1 MRAAEEGLLLLCCRL
16 PGQDEKPLTLAQL
29 RELGKRA
36 RAFGLAD
43 GDPLRDVA
51 AADLRR
57 LGYAE
62 DEARRI
68 TALLGREEAL
78 RAYLRAAEARG
89 IFPVTRLDARFPA
102 RLRQSLGA
110 LCPAV
115 LFARGDASLL
125 AARCVSVVGSR
136 ALTAS
141 GRAFAEQA
149 GRMIAEAGLA
159 LASGGAAGADT
170 AAQRACLSA
179 GGRAV
184 VFPAGSLLE
193 CEARAGVLYLAE
205 QAYDQPF
212 SAQRALA
219 RNRLIHAMGEKVL
232 VAQCTCGRGGT
243 WEGATEN
250 LRRGYSPV
258 FVHDDGSDG
267 ANALIARGAC
277 PVKTP
282 GPIDALQPMQLH
294 F

>member
-1 MRAAEEGLLLLCCRL
+1 MRAAEEGLLLLCCQL
-16 PGQDEKPLTLAQL
+16 PGQTEKPLTLAQL

-36 RAFGLAD
+36 RAFGLA
-43 GDPLRDVA
+43 GSDPMRDVT

-62 DEARRI
+62 DEAQRI

-78 RAYLRAAEARG
+78 RAYLCAAEARG

-115 LFARGDASLL
+115 LFAKGDMALL

-141 GRAFAEQA
+141 GQAFAEQA
-149 GRMIAEAGLA
+149 GHMIAKAGLV
-159 LASGGAAGADT
+159 LSSGGAAGADT
-170 AAQRACLSA
+170 AAQLACLSA
-179 GGRAV
+179 GGAAV
-184 VFPAGSLLE
+184 VFPAGSLLD
-193 CEARAGVLYLAE
+193 CEARENVLYLSE

-243 WEGATEN
+243 WEGTTEN

-267 ANALIARGAC
+267 AGALIARGAG
-277 PVKTP
+277 PVKTLTTP
-282 GPIDALQPMQLH
+282 DQLQPMQLH

>member
-1 MRAAEEGLLLLCCRL
+1 MRAAEEGLLLLCCQL
-16 PGQDEKPLTLAQL
+16 PGQTEKPLTLAQL

-36 RAFGLAD
+36 RAFGPAG
-43 GDPLRDVA
+43 GDPMRDVT

-57 LGYAE
+57 LGYAK
-62 DEARRI
+62 DEAQRI

-78 RAYLRAAEARG
+78 RAYLCAAESHG

-115 LFARGDASLL
+115 LFAKGDASLL

-136 ALTAS
+136 ALRAS
-141 GRAFAEQA
+141 GQAFAEQA
-149 GRMIAEAGLA
+149 GRMIAEAGRS

-170 AAQRACLSA
+170 AAQQACLSA
-179 GGRAV
+179 GGTAV
-184 VFPAGSLLE
+184 VFPAGSLLD
-193 CEARAGVLYLAE
+193 CSSRAGVLYLTE

-232 VAQCTCGRGGT
+232 VAQCTCGKGGT
-243 WEGATEN
+243 WEGTTEN

-267 ANALIARGAC
+267 ASALIARGAC
-277 PVKTP
+277 PVKTLTTP
-282 GPIDALQPMQLH
+282 DQLQPMQLQ

>member
-1 MRAAEEGLLLLCCRL
+1 MRAAEEGLLLLCCPL
-16 PGQDEKPLTLAQL
+16 PGQTEKPLSLAQL
-29 RELGKRA
+29 RELEKRA

-43 GDPLRDVA
+43 GDPMRDVT

-78 RAYLRAAEARG
+78 RAYLRAAEAHG

-102 RLRQSLGA
+102 RLRHQLAGT
-110 LCPAV
+110 CPAV
-115 LFARGDASLL
+115 LFAKGDTSLL
-125 AARCVSVVGSR
+125 AARCISVVGSR

-141 GRAFAEQA
+141 GRAFAGQA
-149 GRMIAEAGLA
+149 GRMIAEAGLT
-159 LASGGAAGADT
+159 LASGGAAGADM
-170 AAQRACLSA
+170 AAQNACLAA

-184 VFPAGSLLE
+184 VFPAGSLLD
-193 CEARAGVLYLAE
+193 CEALENVLYLSE
-205 QAYDQPF
+205 QAYDAPF
-212 SAQRALA
+212 SAPRALA
-219 RNRLIHAMGEKVL
+219 RNRLIHAMGEKTL

-243 WEGATEN
+243 WEGTTEN
-250 LRRGYSPV
+250 LRRDYSPV

-267 ANALIARGAC
+267 ASALIARGAC
-277 PVKTP
+277 PVRTLT
-282 GPIDALQPMQLH
+282 ALDQLRPMQLH